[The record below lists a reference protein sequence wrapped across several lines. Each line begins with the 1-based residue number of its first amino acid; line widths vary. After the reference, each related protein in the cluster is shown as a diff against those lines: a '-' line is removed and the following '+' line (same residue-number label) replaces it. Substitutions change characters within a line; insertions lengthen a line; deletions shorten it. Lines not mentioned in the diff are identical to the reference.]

1 MLSLTHLII
10 LLLVGVVS
18 YRIGASRQAKHDV
31 EVARRKLGPY
41 IDRMNEQKK
50 GQRT

>member
-1 MLSLTHLII
+1 MLSVTHLII
-10 LLLVGVVS
+10 LLVGVVS
-18 YRIGASRQAKHDV
+18 YRIGASRQAKYDLD
-31 EVARRKLGPY
+31 VARRKLGPY